1 MPAATR
7 LLAAFLLLVAAFLVL
22 VGCAVVNLVASG
34 QHWLAA
40 VVATAGLAGLA
51 AGTVT
56 YWLLRREAD
65 ADDLVIELPLQPE
78 PPPPPQSDRAP
89 LRVQAMPVADLPP
102 AYVDAV
108 LKGAQARLSAMK
120 SGAGRG

>member
-1 MPAATR
+1 MQAATR
-7 LLAAFLLLVAAFLVL
+7 LLAAFLLLIATFLVL
-22 VGCAVVNLVASG
+22 VGFAVVNLVTAG

-40 VVATAGLAGLA
+40 VVATAGLAGLV

-56 YWLLRREAD
+56 YWLLRRDPD
-65 ADDLVIELPLQPE
+65 ADELLIELPRQPQ
-78 PPPPPQSDRAP
+78 PLPPPQSDRAP

-120 SGAGRG
+120 AGAGRG